1 MGNGELLFD
10 ALGEGCLQHGRY
22 TLPFSFI
29 HDSVAK
35 SPDGTFCSSE
45 SEKRG
50 FRFPRTETKRLSP
63 DWKRG
68 AIDAR
73 SRR

>member
-29 HDSVAK
+29 HGGLRRDPGRSLYV
-35 SPDGTFCSSE
+35 DGNKKIIAGLE
-45 SEKRG
+45 EG
-50 FRFPRTETKRLSP
+50 
-63 DWKRG
+63 G
-68 AIDAR
+68 H
-73 SRR
+73 